1 MTPELPQ
8 PFEQEAIRKDPK
20 AVVIAL
26 LIGLLLIFGS
36 VIAVLYYR
44 KEKQDDECKEETKSL
59 YNTIIEERNARV
71 FFYEEMIFY
80 KTKSENQIAE
90 DSIIKQKTKPL
101 LKKLLP

>member
-1 MTPELPQ
+1 MAPELPQ
-8 PFEQEAIRKDPK
+8 PFDQDAIIKDPK

-26 LIGLLLIFGS
+26 MIGLLLILGG
-36 VIAVLYYR
+36 VIALLYYR
-44 KEKQDDECKEETKSL
+44 KEKQSDVFKQETIGL
-59 YNTIIEERNARV
+59 YNTILEERNARV

-80 KTKSENQIAE
+80 KTKSDKQVAV